1 MTQGTYALAANLIN
15 QINRVD
21 TISNNIANTNT
32 TGFKQDHLT
41 EGSFNHYLTKM
52 EESNE
57 KEPRP
62 LSTVINTIP
71 KIDGNFINSKLG
83 SITPTGNKLDFAL
96 SQGDAFFKVQN
107 QNGDILLTR
116 DGSFK
121 SLNGQLVTQNGYKV
135 LNVNNEP
142 IEIGEGEEFINTI
155 GVVSTNFNNLDKI
168 GDNNYK
174 AKNEQDI
181 QIVENNTEFI
191 VKGSIERSNV
201 NSVKSMVALID
212 ANRRFE
218 QAQKAINGIDELNQ
232 KVIDRIGNNQ

>member
-1 MTQGTYALAANLIN
+1 MTQGTYTLAANMIN

-21 TISNNIANTNT
+21 TISNNIANVNT
-32 TGFKQDHLT
+32 TGFKQDHLV
-41 EGSFNHYLTKM
+41 EGSFNNYLQKV
-52 EESNE
+52 ENSSD
-57 KEPRP
+57 KEPLA
-62 LSTVINTIP
+62 LSTVMNTIP

-107 QNGDILLTR
+107 QNGDIFLTR

-121 SLNGQLVTQNGYKV
+121 NLNGELVTQNGYKV
-135 LNVNNEP
+135 LNENNEP
-142 IEIGEGEEFINTI
+142 IELGEGEEFINNI
-155 GVVSTNFNNLDKI
+155 AVVSTNFNNLEKI

-174 AKNEQDI
+174 AKNEQDV
-181 QIVENNTEFI
+181 QVVENNTEYI
-191 VKGSIERSNV
+191 VKGAIERSNV

-218 QAQKAINGIDELNQ
+218 QAQKAVNGIDEINQ
-232 KVIDRIGNNQ
+232 KVIDKIGNNQ

>member
-1 MTQGTYALAANLIN
+1 MTQGTYTLAANMIN

-21 TISNNIANTNT
+21 TISNNIANVNT
-32 TGFKQDHLT
+32 TGFKQDHLV
-41 EGSFNHYLTKM
+41 EGSFNNYLQKV
-52 EESNE
+52 ENSSD
-57 KEPRP
+57 KEPLA
-62 LSTVINTIP
+62 LSTVMNTIP

-96 SQGDAFFKVQN
+96 AQGDTFFKVQN
-107 QNGDILLTR
+107 QNGDIFLTR

-121 SLNGQLVTQNGYKV
+121 ALNGELVTQNGYKV
-135 LNVNNEP
+135 LTENNEP

-155 GVVSTNFNNLDKI
+155 AVVSTNFNNIEKI

-174 AKNEQDI
+174 VKNGQDV
-181 QIVENNTEFI
+181 QVVENNTEFI
-191 VKGSIERSNV
+191 VKGAIERSNV

-218 QAQKAINGIDELNQ
+218 QAQKAVNGIDEINQ
-232 KVIDRIGNNQ
+232 KVIDKIGNNQ